1 MLISKF
7 HDIGHPLEQD
17 SIVSLDLSEASLLQ
31 RLLFEVAKLR
41 SFLLHE
47 ALIVE
52 TSSGSIFKTTLYVM
66 HPPMMMLMH
75 YSLEFFLNNFR
86 LNGLDSVHL

>member
-47 ALIVE
+47 ALIV
-52 TSSGSIFKTTLYVM
+52 
-66 HPPMMMLMH
+66 
-75 YSLEFFLNNFR
+75 
-86 LNGLDSVHL
+86 